1 MGIAVKKDIRS
12 QGLIDFPFNKEGGFS
27 TAGMVLALL
36 ITLCLIFTAA
46 RVYEVNS
53 ASANVQEVADS
64 AALAAE
70 NVVAEFYIVA
80 ALCDAAVLSLSLT
93 HIATLGLS
101 IACLCTPVT
110 AAFAEAFL
118 NASTKVKTARD
129 NFSKKA
135 QESLDKYQQV
145 LPFLAAAKA
154 QSVFQANSSLP
165 KNGQYS
171 GVALLVPWE
180 AEEGNELSFGE
191 SDEAQKEIEENSD
204 ELKEAANEA
213 EEQAKK
219 ARESKERAYIH
230 DSGSETDYCMYE
242 RAARLAG
249 MTGAD
254 NPYFSSV
261 ETWSFSAAFERAK
274 TYYQKRFE
282 GESPNGD
289 SVAEQSNSALR
300 KRFYQFAI
308 QELQKG
314 YVIETEESFDAY
326 FPLLPKNT
334 EEMRSTILYTESVYP
349 VGSDGSE
356 QFVHAWS
363 GCPRLQE
370 QNHDGT
376 ASIEQMEQGSYATCS
391 LCEFKAS
398 SMGSVASASTNIE
411 NGFEYHYLI
420 VAQAAEEYKKA
431 KAELA
436 PATKEVKSI
445 AENLFDFIKRAFS
458 EAANQRIHVAPP
470 GRFGV
475 VCLAVNR
482 DISSSFSQYSSLFIQ
497 DSQSLGPCVA
507 ISSATLVK
515 EQSDEKKN
523 VINSFF
529 DGVSEEDAPALG
541 PLRVIF
547 DAWSTFLKAY
557 SDGNDAL
564 LEGIQNA
571 INSIPFA
578 SESGLGNWASSR
590 LEEIINVVGLEP
602 ADLSSPKPVLVN
614 SEHVLAVDDSS
625 FSAKLLSIKHFAI
638 TSPLAGGNV
647 FGDVLDGVA
656 ESGNQ
661 FIDEFTQGFEVA
673 SIEIFDGAIT
683 LPITIAL
690 PGFIADEARGL
701 LASGIDALRELTA
714 TITGTRQWK

>member
-1 MGIAVKKDIRS
+1 MNKDTRN
-12 QGLIDFPFNKEGGFS
+12 QGLLDFFLSKEGGFS

-53 ASANVQEVADS
+53 ASADVQEVADS

-80 ALCDAAVLSLSLT
+80 ALCDAVVLSLSLT
-93 HIATLGLS
+93 HLATLGLS
-101 IACLCTPVT
+101 VACLCTPVT
-110 AAFAEAFL
+110 ASFSEVFL
-118 NASTKVKTARD
+118 NASTKIKTARD
-129 NFSKKA
+129 NFSNKA
-135 QESLDKYQQV
+135 QESLDKYQSV

-180 AEEGNELSFGE
+180 AESRNELSFGE
-191 SDEAQKEIEENSD
+191 SDEAQKKIEENSD
-204 ELKEAANEA
+204 ELQEAAREA

-219 ARESKERAYIH
+219 ARESKERAYLH
-230 DSGSETDYCMYE
+230 DSGSETNYCMYE
-242 RAARLAG
+242 RAAHLAG
-249 MTGAD
+249 MSGAD

-274 TYYQKRFE
+274 TYYQRRFE
-282 GESPNGD
+282 KESPNSD

-308 QELQKG
+308 QEMQKG
-314 YVIETEESFDAY
+314 YVSETEESFDAY

-334 EEMRSTILYTESVYP
+334 EEMRGTALYTESIYP
-349 VGSDGSE
+349 VGRDSSGES
-356 QFVHAWS
+356 VHAWQ
-363 GCPRLQE
+363 GCPRLKTQD
-370 QNHDGT
+370 QVGL
-376 ASIEQMEQGSYATCS
+376 ASIQQMEQGSYVTCS
-391 LCEFKAS
+391 SCEFKAS

-431 KAELA
+431 KSEFA
-436 PATKEVKSI
+436 PVAQEVKTI
-445 AENLFDFIKRAFS
+445 ADSLFDVLKGALS
-458 EAANQRIHVAPP
+458 EAVNQRIQVAPP

-475 VCLAVNR
+475 VCLVVNR
-482 DISSSFSQYSSLFIQ
+482 DIPSSFAQYSSLFIQ
-497 DSQSLGPCVA
+497 DSQSLGPCA
-507 ISSATLVK
+507 ALSSATLVK
-515 EQSDEKKN
+515 EQSDQKKN

-541 PLRVIF
+541 PLRIIF
-547 DAWSTFLKAY
+547 DAWSAFLKAY

-564 LEGIQNA
+564 LEGIQTA
-571 INSIPFA
+571 INSISFA
-578 SESGLGNWASSR
+578 SESGLGDWASSR
-590 LEEIINVVGLEP
+590 LEEIIAFVGLEP

-614 SEHVLAVDDSS
+614 SEHVLAMDESS
-625 FSAKLLSIKHFAI
+625 FSVKLLSIKHFAI

-647 FGDVLDGVA
+647 FDDVLDGVV

-683 LPITIAL
+683 LPVTIAL

-701 LASGIDALRELTA
+701 LASGLDSLRGLTA
-714 TITGTRQWK
+714 TITGSRQWK